1 MEDFQQGGQVA
12 GNLPVVHQPL
22 EFPLPRVVV
31 LSALG
36 AYLQGQGLPCK
47 VLAVI
52 DLSVGAPATAAENG
66 HAVEFCAGRQE
77 HTGGVGMVGRKRNAR
92 IYHESCVPRRG
103 APLPS
108 SCPPAVRCVLKQ
120 GKSRRRPARDAGGER
135 GHPLHARCSIR
146 DGKCHGGAMRRPWAH
161 VGHGGAQPD
170 TCLCLRLSMPPPPPD
185 DGNDRVSAGLPRPR
199 TPANGDVVRA
209 IRPMKPRK

>member
-1 MEDFQQGGQVA
+1 
-12 GNLPVVHQPL
+12 
-22 EFPLPRVVV
+22 
-31 LSALG
+31 
-36 AYLQGQGLPCK
+36 
-47 VLAVI
+47 
-52 DLSVGAPATAAENG
+52 
-66 HAVEFCAGRQE
+66 
-77 HTGGVGMVGRKRNAR
+77 MVGRKRNAR

-170 TCLCLRLSMPPPPPD
+170 TCLCLRLSMPPPPPRRRQRQSVSRFAKAPNA
-185 DGNDRVSAGLPRPR
+185 GEWRRGAGHPFHETPEMNGAGAGKDRRGPVDYPYVWSGVACWPMERGSPPPGRGFREGVGGAGKEWR
-199 TPANGDVVRA
+199 
-209 IRPMKPRK
+209 